1 MDWKEAIKACVEACV
16 RDKNVDVVLSPDVD
30 GVVAF
35 YLLRRYLAQTGRTA
49 TIVGQYDSKTLYLY
63 EGVETAKHALFLDLD
78 VHFTPHCIG
87 QHVIGNVKAPPG
99 LYFNPNRHFDVR
111 NYASKFPF
119 GTCHLM
125 LWALFPDE
133 GEVLRSPEA
142 EALLWHAD
150 SAYANARKY
159 KPNATAW
166 ARGRLFPGVAPPPSL
181 ARAVDGSYFQ
191 THLRAHAN
199 VVNRLRGNVR
209 PNGKEGGEWDAFAGL
224 QSCASRGAVGDLVG
238 VCEEV
243 FDGKAPTVSPAS
255 SSKPPGRTVWTGE
268 LRRIQRHLVKD
279 MAEYAA
285 KYGVVSHAIVNTR
298 VVSMTFGET
307 PAQYC

>member
-1 MDWKEAIKACVEACV
+1 MDWKQAIKACVEACV
-16 RDKNVDVVLSPDVD
+16 RDNNVNVVLSPDVD
-30 GVVAF
+30 GVVSF

-49 TIVGQYDSKTLYLY
+49 AIIGQYDSESLYLY
-63 EGVETAKHALFLDLD
+63 DGVATAKNALFLDLD

-87 QHVIGNVKAPPG
+87 QHVIGNVEAPPG
-99 LYFNPNRHFDVR
+99 LYFNPNRHFGVR

-125 LWALFPDE
+125 LWALFPNE

-159 KPNATAW
+159 NPNATAW
-166 ARGRLFPGVAPPPSL
+166 ARSRLFPGAALPPSL

-191 THLRAHAN
+191 THLRAHAS
-199 VVNRLRGNVR
+199 VVDRLRGKVR
-209 PNGKEGGEWDAFAGL
+209 PNGKEGEEWEDFAGL
-224 QSCASRGAVGDLVG
+224 QSCASREAVGYLLG

-243 FDGKAPTVSPAS
+243 FDGKVLTSSAS
-255 SSKPPGRTVWTGE
+255 SSKPLGRTVWTGE

-298 VVSMTFGET
+298 VVSMTFGER